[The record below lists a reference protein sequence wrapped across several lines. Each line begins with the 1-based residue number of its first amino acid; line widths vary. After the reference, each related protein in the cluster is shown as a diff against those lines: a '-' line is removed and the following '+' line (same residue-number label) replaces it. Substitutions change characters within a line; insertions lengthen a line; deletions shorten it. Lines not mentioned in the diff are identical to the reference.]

1 LRHLAKGVYTVRVA
15 SEVGQRQIRLVLQ

>member
-1 LRHLAKGVYTVRVA
+1 LAKGVYTVRVA